1 VRDPE
6 TRIVSEHFTSVG
18 FSSFRMDIVLGIEI
32 DFDSDPRF
40 DLDDPKR

>member
-1 VRDPE
+1 
-6 TRIVSEHFTSVG
+6 VSILHPLG
-18 FSSFRMDIVLGIEI
+18 FLPLDMDIVLGIEI